1 MDPFSHQVDIPLS
14 VIGGYLGAGKTTL
27 LNHLLR
33 NSEGRRYAVL
43 VNDFGSINIDA
54 ALIESQDDSVI
65 KLDNGCV
72 CCSLVNGLAET
83 LHRIRQMEP
92 WPEHVIVEASGVADP
107 VRISHHAY
115 VAPYRPEAV
124 LVVADAETLRQKG
137 GDRFVG
143 DSVLRQLRGADLV
156 VLNKTDLMSAEQLQE
171 VRQWLQEKAPGGR
184 VVETEY
190 GRISSSL
197 LHGHEAR
204 PNLEGDGSHA
214 DYASWSVRWPEAL
227 EEATFR
233 TAVEG
238 WPETVLRAKGFVFLK
253 TDAERRYLFQKVGRR
268 WTLEPDQPW
277 AALPQTE
284 LVLIGLKGQLEG
296 AELLAA
302 LKAPAVS
309 STTALHREV

>member
-137 GDRFVG
+137 GDRFMG
-143 DSVLRQLRGADLV
+143 DSVLRQ
-156 VLNKTDLMSAEQLQE
+156 
-171 VRQWLQEKAPGGR
+171 
-184 VVETEY
+184 
-190 GRISSSL
+190 
-197 LHGHEAR
+197 
-204 PNLEGDGSHA
+204 
-214 DYASWSVRWPEAL
+214 
-227 EEATFR
+227 
-233 TAVEG
+233 
-238 WPETVLRAKGFVFLK
+238 
-253 TDAERRYLFQKVGRR
+253 
-268 WTLEPDQPW
+268 
-277 AALPQTE
+277 
-284 LVLIGLKGQLEG
+284 
-296 AELLAA
+296 
-302 LKAPAVS
+302 
-309 STTALHREV
+309 